1 MTNKQPIKTRTI
13 EDMTNDEIEE
23 FINKHL
29 PVKNLEKAKYGE
41 VFTPSAL
48 INTMLDQFPTSCWSN
63 PDLKWLDPCCGTGN
77 FLVHVYQRLIA
88 GLENVIPNLSKRS
101 SHIIEN
107 MIFMFEL
114 NKKNCDICRQLFG
127 QNANIECLDFLEY
140 NKETMFD
147 CIVGNPPFQDDSTV
161 GGTGGKS
168 KLYERIFIKS
178 LTILKD
184 DGYLSFLVPDNMLS
198 GNGNVGYNEL
208 IKYDVQF
215 VSFNS
220 DIQSYFKGIQQYI
233 CYFLMRKSVVKRHVS
248 TVIEQ
253 KDTNNNKNINKDK
266 KNTVVFTTQLLDR
279 PVNPVRNWT
288 PYVEKLIKKYMSIE
302 KNAAVYNR
310 GKQLSLYNGS
320 TYSLIYTSSKKL
332 RTNKLELAPGL
343 NIKKAVIFAISPNL
357 EFEMDYTGKY
367 GVGPNTFYIP
377 FQTVTQGRHLEAF
390 LKSDH
395 YKLLALACKTSRQFL
410 KIGFI
415 EHLNLPKIMNF
426 NNTSKTKSMNKNI
439 SKTKT
444 NKSMTKNISKTKT
457 NKTKTRKLRNL

>member
-13 EDMTNDEIEE
+13 EDMTNEEIEE

-48 INTMLDQFPTSCWSN
+48 IAKMLDQFPTSCWSN

-77 FLVHVYQRLIA
+77 FLVHVYQRLIV
-88 GLENVIPNLSKRS
+88 GLEKAFPNLSKRS

-107 MIFMFEL
+107 MLFMFEL
-114 NKKNCDICRQLFG
+114 NQKNCDICRQLFG

-140 NKETMFD
+140 NKDTSFD
-147 CIVGNPPFQDDSTV
+147 CIVGNPPFQDDSTI

-168 KLYERIFIKS
+168 KLYERIFMKS

-233 CYFLMRKSVVKRHVS
+233 CYFLMRKSVVKRHVN

-253 KDTNNNKNINKDK
+253 KDNNTNN
-266 KNTVVFTTQLLDR
+266 TTVFTTQLLDR

-320 TYSLIYTSSKKL
+320 TYPLIYTSSKKL

-343 NIKKAVIFAISPNL
+343 HIKKAVIFAISPNL

-377 FQTVTQGRHLEAF
+377 FQTVAQGRHLEAF

-395 YKLLALACKTSRQFL
+395 YKLLAFACKTSRQFL

-415 EHLNLPKIMNF
+415 EHLNLQKIMNF
-426 NNTSKTKSMNKNI
+426 TNKTISKTRTRTRTR
-439 SKTKT
+439 TKT
-444 NKSMTKNISKTKT
+444 NKSK
-457 NKTKTRKLRNL
+457 NKTKTRKLEN